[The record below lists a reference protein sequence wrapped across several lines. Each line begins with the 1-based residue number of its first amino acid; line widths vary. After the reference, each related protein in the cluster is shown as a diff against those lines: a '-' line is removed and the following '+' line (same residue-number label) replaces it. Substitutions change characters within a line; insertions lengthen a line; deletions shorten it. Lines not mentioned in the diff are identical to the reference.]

1 MDWSK
6 QVVDV
11 PELFASQS
19 RAYEQCVKAGPL
31 IFVAGQVGWV
41 KEEGLI
47 SLEFEPQV
55 RKTFENIGAA
65 LKAAGASL
73 DDMVAMTVY
82 LTDPRLMA
90 QFLDLRQEILG
101 GNFSTSTM
109 IAVDKLYEPE
119 MLIEISA
126 IAVKA
131 D

>member
-1 MDWSK
+1 MEWTK

-11 PELFASQS
+11 PDLFQSES
-19 RAYEQCVKAGPL
+19 RAYSQCVTAGPL
-31 IFVAGQVGWV
+31 VFVAGQVGWV
-41 KEEGLI
+41 KEEGLV

-55 RKTFENIGAA
+55 RKTFENIDAA
-65 LKAAGASL
+65 LRAAGASL
-73 DDMVAMTVY
+73 GDLVAMTVY

-101 GNFSTSTM
+101 GNFATSTM

-119 MLIEISA
+119 MLVEISG

-131 D
+131 A

>member
-6 QVVDV
+6 RVVDV

-19 RAYEQCVKAGPL
+19 RAYEQCVAAGPL

-41 KEEGLI
+41 KEEGLV

-101 GNFSTSTM
+101 GNFATSTM

-131 D
+131 A